1 MSQSSPPRRPRRRSE
16 QPLETARVSP
26 TANRAAS
33 VVSTA
38 TGSSP
43 NDREG
48 HNKGGSSSQSSSR
61 TPPAAPDSR
70 AVRGSI
76 VGGPATASMA
86 ASTAERSVAVAMAS
100 MSDAGDSERRQPA
113 AAGRKLWVDPTA
125 PSTPQSGGGSRSNLE
140 GALQQSKSS
149 QIRQRRSDKRVSKR
163 ASRHTSQDPEDHR
176 DGRSLSQYP
185 SGASKMAL
193 LNNPVILDRNATIE
207 PSMLAPRHDRSGSLS
222 RNVHADPPARSDLS
236 TASVRSQ
243 TCKSKSPSPCAEL
256 STPHYPVNASLP
268 PSHSDLKAAGI
279 GNPDSPT
286 SPACSPTLDGLD
298 RLTMLFPTLFSGPTS
313 NSVKLLDENLQF
325 HLEDAFKILSDYPG
339 CFVIGVLGRAGVGKS
354 TLLSS
359 MTNSKVF
366 PVQGHDRRSS
376 LSETKAAVPNETCG
390 VDLYVTPER
399 VVFLDT
405 QAVLPLQSSS
415 THARGSLYTHSGDA
429 RSQRSDPPV
438 QTDSAKLSLFMVS
451 VCHVILLVSDT
462 HHDSELYRLIR
473 NAESIRSTEASLSKS
488 AAPMPPRQSSAP
500 NIMHASSGQKPV
512 SSLQPAPISTE
523 IFWPHIALVYNKCKP
538 EMLIPQ
544 SMCRSWKSFSRS
556 FKNTD
561 FNAFNL
567 FSSTCLTERTVDF
580 EKLKALRLQRQ
591 SAHDS
596 SLADVSGTKNSM
608 EDHDTADASI
618 GNVYCLP
625 YQAKPLSSI
634 DLNLSL
640 DELMSSSR
648 GTIARFDVLVKQ
660 LRDILLGI
668 PRLPTSTGTDSS
680 HTSRHEPIG
689 RHYMMSERD
698 WIRSAARTWECIRKH
713 DFSTGEL
720 YTGTASQPF
729 SGAPLFS
736 TGYDTV
742 SPRRPSVRG
751 SRNRDRGSHRAS
763 RNG

>member
-149 QIRQRRSDKRVSKR
+149 QIRQRR
-163 ASRHTSQDPEDHR
+163 
-176 DGRSLSQYP
+176 
-185 SGASKMAL
+185 
-193 LNNPVILDRNATIE
+193 NATIE

-236 TASVRSQ
+236 TASWPNIKLCQAFGREPPV
-243 TCKSKSPSPCAEL
+243 PSRRRIQDLIRL
-256 STPHYPVNASLP
+256 SWS
-268 PSHSDLKAAGI
+268 
-279 GNPDSPT
+279 
-286 SPACSPTLDGLD
+286 
-298 RLTMLFPTLFSGPTS
+298 
-313 NSVKLLDENLQF
+313 
-325 HLEDAFKILSDYPG
+325 
-339 CFVIGVLGRAGVGKS
+339 FVIGVLGRAGVGKS

-376 LSETKAAVPNETCG
+376 LPETKAAVPNETCG

-596 SLADVSGTKNSM
+596 SLADVSGTKNST

-742 SPRRPSVRG
+742 SSRRPSVRG